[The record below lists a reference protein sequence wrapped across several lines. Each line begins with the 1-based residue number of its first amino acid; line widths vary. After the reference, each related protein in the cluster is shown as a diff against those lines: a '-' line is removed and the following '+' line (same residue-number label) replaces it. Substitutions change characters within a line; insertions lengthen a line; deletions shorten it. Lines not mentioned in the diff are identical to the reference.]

1 MPVLRNTVKKS
12 SQRPRRRRSVREA
25 RRRAALRRRNAVI
38 GIIAAIM
45 LIGVALFLLPAG
57 GHEADSTSEEI
68 EAAGTEAGHAVAST
82 PPNSMERERVVLE
95 IRSRESQ
102 LRNAG
107 FPSAADSYAGAAE
120 KAMKDA
126 GVLE

>member
-1 MPVLRNTVKKS
+1 M
-12 SQRPRRRRSVREA
+12 REA

-45 LIGVALFLLPAG
+45 LIGAALFLLPAE

-68 EAAGTEAGHAVAST
+68 AAAEAAGTEAGHAVAST
-82 PPNSMERERVVLE
+82 PPNSMERERAVLE
-95 IRSRESQ
+95 IRARESQ

-107 FPSAADSYAGAAE
+107 FPSAANSYAGAAE